1 MLNLIFKLGEANGLY
16 EKQRKTI
23 ILGLESLL
31 SDAQIHLYKS
41 SHSTPVKPITN
52 TYEKSSQTISR
63 DTLCQVSIG
72 RLTTSSEVTKIR
84 RF

>member
-1 MLNLIFKLGEANGLY
+1 MLNLIFKLGQANGLY

-31 SDAQIHLYKS
+31 SDTQIHLYKS

-52 TYEKSSQTISR
+52 RHRKAHKPSVE
-63 DTLCQVSIG
+63 TLYAKFPLAG
-72 RLTTSSEVTKIR
+72 
-84 RF
+84 